1 MADTIF
7 TMMVPRLRAK
17 DLGDGTFA
25 MAVASVPASGTD
37 SVFKD
42 TSPRLKAVDTGE
54 VDSNGDKIYAVA
66 AVMV

>member
-1 MADTIF
+1 MADTTF
-7 TMMVPRLRAK
+7 TMMVPLLRAK
-17 DLGDGTFA
+17 DLSDGTYA
-25 MAVASVPASGTD
+25 MAVASVPVSGINT
-37 SVFKD
+37 VFKD